1 MPHVITLTCS
11 TRRTCVRNQHQ
22 PVPSQTVLLTFWR
35 VFGSCILLILEQGGT
50 VVEFACV
57 VELKALNGTQR
68 VQREHSEVAA
78 WSLIS
83 EEILTLAGP
92 TDASA

>member
-1 MPHVITLTCS
+1 M
-11 TRRTCVRNQHQ
+11 
-22 PVPSQTVLLTFWR
+22 LLIMLR
-35 VFGSCILLILEQGGT
+35 VFGSCYLLILVQGGT

-57 VELKALNGTQR
+57 VELKALKGTQR